1 MLVRWFDGG
10 LYRVLENIEANSTT
24 NYWGMY
30 IEYGGYLGNID
41 KNDASCR

>member
-10 LYRVLENIEANSTT
+10 LYRVLENIETNGPT
-24 NYWGMY
+24 NYWDMY
-30 IEYGGYLGNID
+30 IGYGGYLDNTD